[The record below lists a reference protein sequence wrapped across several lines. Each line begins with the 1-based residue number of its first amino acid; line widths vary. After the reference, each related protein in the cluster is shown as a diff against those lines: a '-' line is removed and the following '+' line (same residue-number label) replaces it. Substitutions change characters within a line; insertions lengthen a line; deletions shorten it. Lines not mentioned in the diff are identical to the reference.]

1 MALTDLIAPPAL
13 GFQPRQIMFGDQ
25 AARLLV
31 ILDYPPRVGPAWLS
45 RLCNM
50 PGVVASIHLVPTEP
64 LDMLKAL
71 NKSIQEY
78 TSRLA
83 AGGNALALSR
93 WQQSLDDVKLLLKK
107 VDQEAQ
113 KVYRVA
119 VVILVLAP
127 DEEELARRSR
137 QVEAACAAVG
147 MRARTAVYRQ
157 EDALKAAGPW
167 ALLPPDIE
175 VLGGREMPAETIAAA
190 YPWVA
195 SGLNH
200 GRGVVWARDADGGL
214 VLVDRWDPP
223 EGSGLTN
230 PNINILGTS
239 GGGKSYASKVLLL
252 REYALGARIL
262 ILDPEREY
270 RRICRALGGAWINAA
285 GGSGRINPLQ
295 VRPVPDP
302 AVDDEDDETD
312 MHEGFTVRGPL
323 SAHLQRVKTFFQL
336 YLPGLDDLERARLDE
351 AVLASY
357 RDYGVDWH
365 TDPASVNT
373 WPTVAD
379 VYRHVKAAGAER
391 LAVLL
396 KGAAEGADSALWAGQ
411 TTIPPVGDFTVLD
424 IRDLTDASD
433 TVRRAQYFN
442 ILGYAW
448 DVVREG
454 QATGKRTV
462 LVVDEAWL
470 LADPQT
476 PQALGFLRDLSKRIR
491 KYLGSLVV
499 ITQNVVDFLAP
510 ELARLG
516 QPVVTNASSK
526 LLMRQES
533 RDLEALREL
542 LRLSDAEV
550 DLLAGAKRGE
560 GLLLAGN
567 QRVRVR
573 IEAAPHEAEVIG

>member
-1 MALTDLIAPPAL
+1 MALTDVISPPAM
-13 GFQPRQIMFGDQ
+13 GFQPRHTVFGDQ
-25 AARLLV
+25 AARVMV
-31 ILDYPPRVGPAWLS
+31 ILDYPPRVSQAWLA
-45 RLCNM
+45 RVANM
-50 PGVVASIHLVPTEP
+50 AGVAVSVHLVPTEP
-64 LDMLKAL
+64 VEMLKAL
-71 NKSIQEY
+71 NRSIQEY

-83 AGGNALALSR
+83 AGGHALALSR
-93 WQQSLDDVKLLLKK
+93 WQQSLDDAKLLLKK

-127 DEEELARRSR
+127 DDEELNRRCR
-137 QVEAACAAVG
+137 QVEAACAGAG

-157 EDALKAAGPW
+157 EDGLKGAGPW
-167 ALLPPDIE
+167 GLLPAE
-175 VLGGREMPAETIAAA
+175 VEALAAREMPAETIAAA

-200 GRGVVWARDADGGL
+200 GRGAVWGRDVDGGL
-214 VLVDRWDPP
+214 ILVDRWDPP
-223 EGSGLTN
+223 EGSGVTN
-230 PNINILGTS
+230 PNMNILGTS
-239 GGGKSYASKVLLL
+239 GGGKSFAAKLMLL

-270 RRICRALGGAWINAA
+270 RAICRALGGSWINAG
-285 GGSGRINPLQ
+285 GGSGRINPLE
-295 VRPVPDP
+295 VRSAPDP
-302 AVDDEDDETD
+302 GDDDGDEEDRKK
-312 MHEGFTVRGPL
+312 TVRGPL
-323 SAHLQRVKTFFQL
+323 ASHLQRVKTFFQL
-336 YLPGLDDLERARLDE
+336 YLPGLDDLERAMLDD
-351 AVLASY
+351 AILAAY
-357 RDYGVDWH
+357 REHGIDWH
-365 TDPASVNT
+365 TDPPKVMT
-373 WPTVAD
+373 WPTVVD
-379 VYRHVKAAGAER
+379 VYRKVKEAGAER

-396 KGAAEGADSALWAGQ
+396 KSAAEGADSALWAGQ
-411 TTIPPVGDFTVLD
+411 TTVPPAGDFTVLD

-442 ILGYAW
+442 ILAYAW
-448 DVVREG
+448 DLVREG
-454 QATGKRTV
+454 RATGRRTV

-476 PQALGFLRDLSKRIR
+476 PQAIGFLRDLSKRIR
-491 KYLGSLVV
+491 KYRGSLVV

-516 QPVVTNASSK
+516 QPVISNASCK

-542 LRLSDAEV
+542 LKLSEAEV

-567 QRVRVR
+567 QRVHIR
-573 IEAAPHEAEVIG
+573 IEAAPYELEVIT

>member
-1 MALTDLIAPPAL
+1 MALTDLLAPPVL
-13 GFQPRQIMFGDQ
+13 GFQPRHTLFGDQ
-25 AARLLV
+25 AARLMV
-31 ILDYPPRVGPAWLS
+31 ILDYPPRLGAAWLA

-50 PGVVASIHLVPTEP
+50 PGVVASTHLVPTDP

-71 NKSIQEY
+71 NNSIQEY

-93 WQQSLDDVKLLLKK
+93 WQQSLDDAKLLIKK

-119 VVILVLAP
+119 VIIQVLAS
-127 DEEELARRSR
+127 DEEELGRRSR
-137 QVEAACAAVG
+137 QVEAACAASG
-147 MRARTAVYRQ
+147 MRVRTAVYRQ
-157 EDALKAAGPW
+157 EEGLQAAGPW
-167 ALLPPDIE
+167 GLLPREIE
-175 VLGGREMPAETIAAA
+175 AMAGREMPAETIAAA

-195 SGLNH
+195 AGLNH
-200 GRGVVWARDADGGL
+200 GRGVVWARDTDGGL
-214 VLVDRWDPP
+214 VLVDRWRPP
-223 EGSGLTN
+223 EDSGITN
-230 PNINILGTS
+230 ANLNILGTS
-239 GGGKSYASKVLLL
+239 GGGKSFASKILLL
-252 REYALGARIL
+252 REYALGARVL
-262 ILDPEREY
+262 VLDPEREY
-270 RRICRALGGAWINAA
+270 LRICREVGGAWINAA
-285 GGSGRINPLQ
+285 GGGGRINPLQ
-295 VRPVPDP
+295 VRTVPDL
-302 AVDDEDDETD
+302 VEDNEEDGGNIICD
-312 MHEGFTVRGPL
+312 SSVRGPL

-336 YLPGLDDLERARLDE
+336 YLPTIDDLERALLDE
-351 AVLASY
+351 AILAAY
-357 RDYGVDWH
+357 KEYGVDWH
-365 TDPASVNT
+365 SEPARVRE
-373 WPTVAD
+373 WPTVTD
-379 VYRHVKAAGAER
+379 VCRHVQAAGAER

-396 KGAAEGADSALWAGQ
+396 KGAAEGADSAIWAGQ
-411 TTIPPVGDFTVLD
+411 TTVPPIGDFTVLD

-448 DVVREG
+448 DLVREG
-454 QATGKRTV
+454 RASGKRTV

-476 PQALGFLRDLSKRIR
+476 PQAIGFLRDLSKRIR
-491 KYLGSLVV
+491 KYGGSLVV

-516 QPVVTNASSK
+516 QPVITNASSK

-567 QRVRVR
+567 QRVHVR
-573 IEAAPHEAEVIG
+573 IEATPYELEVMG

>member
-13 GFQPRQIMFGDQ
+13 GFQPRHTLFGDQ
-25 AARLLV
+25 AARVLA
-31 ILDYPPRVGPAWLS
+31 ILDYPPRVGPAWLF
-45 RLCNM
+45 RLANM
-50 PGVVASIHLVPTEP
+50 PGVVVSIHLVPTDS

-93 WQQSLDDVKLLLKK
+93 WQQSLDDAKLLLKK

-113 KVYRVA
+113 KVYK
-119 VVILVLAP
+119 VVVLILVLAP
-127 DEEELARRSR
+127 DDEELARRSR
-137 QVEAACAAVG
+137 RVEAACAAAG

-157 EDALKAAGPW
+157 EDGLKAIGPW
-167 ALLPPDIE
+167 GLLPPE
-175 VLGGREMPAETIAAA
+175 VGALAAREMPAETIAAA

-200 GRGVVWARDADGGL
+200 GRGVVWARDVDGGL
-214 VLVDRWDPP
+214 ILVDRWHPP
-223 EGSGLTN
+223 EGSGITN
-230 PNINILGTS
+230 PNLNILGTS
-239 GGGKSYASKVLLL
+239 GGGKSFASKVLLL

-270 RRICRALGGAWINAA
+270 RRICWELDGAWINAA
-285 GGSGRINPLQ
+285 GGSSRINPLQ
-295 VRPVPDP
+295 VRPVPDQTM
-302 AVDDEDDETD
+302 DEEDDEGLDQVT
-312 MHEGFTVRGPL
+312 TVRGPL
-323 SAHLQRVKTFFQL
+323 AAHLQRVKTFFQL
-336 YLPGLDDLERARLDE
+336 YLPGLNDLERAQLDE
-351 AVLASY
+351 AVLSAYSE
-357 RDYGVDWH
+357 YGVEWH
-365 TDPASVNT
+365 TDPTSVGA
-373 WPTVAD
+373 WPTLAI
-379 VYRHVKAAGAER
+379 VYRHVKEAGAER

-396 KGAAEGADSALWAGQ
+396 KAAAEGTDSALWSGQ

-424 IRDLTDASD
+424 IRDLADASD

-448 DVVREG
+448 DVVRQG
-454 QATGKRTV
+454 QAAGKRTV

-470 LADPQT
+470 MADPQT
-476 PQALGFLRDLSKRIR
+476 PQAIGFLRDLSKRIR
-491 KYLGSLVV
+491 KYGGSLVV

-516 QPVVTNASSK
+516 QPVITNASNK

-533 RDLEALREL
+533 RDLEALQEL

-550 DLLAGAKRGE
+550 DLLANAKRGE

-567 QRVRVR
+567 QRVHVR
-573 IEAAPHEAEVIG
+573 IEAAPHELEVIG